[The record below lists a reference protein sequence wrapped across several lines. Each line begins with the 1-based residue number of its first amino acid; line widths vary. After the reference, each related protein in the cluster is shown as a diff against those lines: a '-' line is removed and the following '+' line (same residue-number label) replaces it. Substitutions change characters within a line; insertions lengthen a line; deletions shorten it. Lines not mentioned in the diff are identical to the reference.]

1 MKLKYVLLFTIVFV
15 ALSRDDP
22 QYDLLY
28 RAAPKMTKDRII
40 KSQEMNWFP
49 KSLTTMTIVNR
60 ATSIRD
66 TGLFKN
72 ILIPKVAQYS
82 STSADSGSAMAS
94 LIRDN
99 G

>member
-1 MKLKYVLLFTIVFV
+1 MKLKYAFLFAILFV

-49 KSLTTMTIVNR
+49 Q
-60 ATSIRD
+60 
-66 TGLFKN
+66 
-72 ILIPKVAQYS
+72 ILDHYDYRQ
-82 STSADSGSAMAS
+82 
-94 LIRDN
+94 
-99 G
+99 